1 MIGKALAHYEIESLL
16 GRGGMGEVY
25 RARDTRLDR
34 LVAIKVLPEA
44 VKEDPDRV
52 ARFQREA
59 KVLASLNHPNIAAL
73 YGMEEF
79 EGTLYLV
86 MELVE
91 GETLA
96 ERIARGPIPPAE
108 ALRIGYQ
115 IAEACEAAHEKG
127 IIHRDLK
134 PSNVKIT
141 PEGKIKVLDFGLAKA
156 MEGAPSSVVLANSPT
171 ISLAATQAGVVL
183 GTAAY
188 MSPEQAKGLEASPRS
203 DIFSFGCVLY
213 EMHTGRQPFRGE
225 TVAEVMAH
233 VIARDPDLSELP
245 ANLNPRVPELLRR
258 CLEKDPRRRWHAV
271 ADTRVEIEVILADPR
286 GVILDAQ
293 LISRRRPLWK
303 RAIPVIAGLVAGA
316 IGAGGAA
323 WILRPQ
329 AAPVVTQFRF
339 PLPDGQTFTESARPL
354 LTISPDGTA
363 FAYAAN
369 GRLYLKK
376 QSEFKSTA
384 IQGSELPGGGPR
396 NPAFSPDGKWIAL
409 FSEADKTI
417 KRIGVDG
424 GTPVPISQAASV
436 FGMNWGEDQNILF
449 GGGSGGVMRVS
460 AKGGRAEAIIRVEK
474 NHEARNP
481 QLLPGGAV
489 LFALVSG
496 EKTDIVAETPGRKD
510 RQVIVEGGS
519 DARYLPIGV
528 LVYALAGDVL
538 SQPFDAGRLMPTAG
552 AAPLPES
559 VYAAGKAGAAQIS
572 FSDTGSLVYVAKSP
586 GQVTHGAL
594 AFVDRQGKITPLA
607 LPPGQYDTPRISPDG
622 RQLVFSR
629 LEGDRNIYVYNL
641 FDKTS
646 ERKLTFAGPNN
657 TWPIW
662 SYDSKH
668 IVFGSDRDG
677 GFNNY
682 SQRADGSG
690 QAERLNMPGRGG
702 QPSGWAPR
710 DPVFLLAGARGQPDV
725 WTYSIPRGMATRVI
739 SAPMRQRNAVFSP
752 DGRWVLYESDESG
765 KMEVYIQPYPPVPS
779 VKFQVTRDG
788 GHSPV
793 WSPSNGKEVF
803 FVKDGN
809 LFSVAVETQ
818 PSPSFSMPVKLPI
831 TGFIQPEGVRQYDVT
846 PDGKQF
852 VMIVPPQQ
860 STGDAGPP
868 PQIQVVLNW
877 FEELKQMAA
886 EK

>member
-1 MIGKALAHYEIESLL
+1 
-16 GRGGMGEVY
+16 MGEVY

-34 LVAIKVLPEA
+34 RVAIKVLPEA
-44 VKEDPDRV
+44 VEQDPDRV
-52 ARFQREA
+52 ARLQREA

-73 YGMEEF
+73 YGIEEF
-79 EGTLYLV
+79 EGTHFLV

-96 ERIARGPIPPAE
+96 ERIARGTIPPAE

-134 PSNVKIT
+134 PANVKIT
-141 PEGKIKVLDFGLAKA
+141 PEGKVKVLDFGLAKA

-183 GTAAY
+183 GTSAY

-293 LISRRRPLWK
+293 LIPRRRPLWK
-303 RAIPVIAGLVAGA
+303 RAIPVITGLVAGA
-316 IGAGGAA
+316 IGVGGAV
-323 WILRPQ
+323 WILKPQ

-339 PLPDGQTFTESARPL
+339 PLPDGQTFTESTRPL

-396 NPAFSPDGKWIAL
+396 NPAFSPDGTWIAF

-436 FGMNWGEDQNILF
+436 FGMNWGEDGYILF
-449 GGGSGGVMRVS
+449 GGGSAGVMRVS
-460 AKGGRAEAIIRVEK
+460 AKGGRAEAIITVEK
-474 NHEARNP
+474 NQEARNP

-489 LFALVSG
+489 LFTLVSG
-496 EKTDIVAETPGRKD
+496 EKTDIVAETPGGNDRK
-510 RQVIVEGGS
+510 VIVEGGS

-538 SQPFDAGRLMPTAG
+538 TQPFDAGRLSPTAG

-559 VYAAGKAGAAQIS
+559 VYAPGRAGPAQIS
-572 FSDTGSLVYVAKSP
+572 FSNTGSLVYVGKSP
-586 GQVTHGAL
+586 GQVTHGVL
-594 AFVDRQGKITPLA
+594 AFADRQGKVTPLA
-607 LPPGQYDTPRISPDG
+607 LPPAQYETPRISPDS

-629 LEGDRNIYVYNL
+629 LEGGERNIYVYNL

-646 ERKLTFAGPNN
+646 ERKLTFAGPGNR
-657 TWPIW
+657 WPIW
-662 SYDSKH
+662 SSDSKH
-668 IVFGSDRDG
+668 IVFASNRDG
-677 GFNNY
+677 NFLVYLQPANGT
-682 SQRADGSG
+682 G
-690 QAERLNMPGRGG
+690 QAERLNLGRGG

-710 DPVFLLAGARGQPDV
+710 EPVFLLTGGRGQADV
-725 WTYSIPRGMATRVI
+725 FTYSIPRKMATPLI
-739 SAPMRQRNAVFSP
+739 SATMQQRNAGFSP

-765 KMEVYIQPYPPVPS
+765 KTEVYLQPYPPVPN
-779 VKFQVTRDG
+779 VKFQVTREG

-793 WSPSNGKEVF
+793 WSPANSKELF

-809 LFSVAVETQ
+809 LFSVGVETQ
-818 PSPSFSMPVKLPI
+818 PSPSFSVPVKLPI
-831 TGFIQPEGVRQYDVT
+831 GGFFQPQGVPTMNRQYDIT

-852 VMIVPPQQ
+852 VMIIPPQQ
-860 STGDAGPP
+860 SGGDAAPP